1 MQKHRIEVVSIAPSE
16 QHDPVP
22 AFKSSKGKRLILAAL
37 LLGALVAH
45 AQQSP
50 DSQPSMGQ
58 VAQQLP
64 SYLKNSGIEQH
75 LNTTLPLQTVFT
87 DEQHNTAE
95 LGHWIGKTPV
105 ILVLIYY
112 KCTML
117 CPEVLHGLA
126 AGLKDSRL
134 VPGRDYELLTV
145 SIDPDDSPSDAMAEK
160 ARFVRE
166 VGHPGIDKAAHFL
179 TGTEASIKAISN
191 ATGFR
196 FVRVPG
202 PDGKMNQFAHPTV
215 IMFATPDGRLS
226 KYIAGVDYQSRD
238 LRLAVLDASQH
249 RISNPADL
257 VLLYC
262 CSYNP
267 STGRYSVAVLR
278 VLSIA
283 GALTLVL
290 IGWMIWL
297 LTKRPRD
304 TASL

>member
-1 MQKHRIEVVSIAPSE
+1 
-16 QHDPVP
+16 
-22 AFKSSKGKRLILAAL
+22 
-37 LLGALVAH
+37 
-45 AQQSP
+45 
-50 DSQPSMGQ
+50 
-58 VAQQLP
+58 
-64 SYLKNSGIEQH
+64 
-75 LNTTLPLQTVFT
+75 
-87 DEQHNTAE
+87 
-95 LGHWIGKTPV
+95 
-105 ILVLIYY
+105 
-112 KCTML
+112 
-117 CPEVLHGLA
+117 
-126 AGLKDSRL
+126 
-134 VPGRDYELLTV
+134 
-145 SIDPDDSPSDAMAEK
+145 MAEK

-166 VGHPGIDKAAHFL
+166 VGQPGIDEAAHFL

-297 LTKRPRD
+297 LTKRPRGA
-304 TASL
+304 ASL